1 MNKFV
6 LITHSYRTVF
16 TVLCYRKNFK
26 PEEMRLFSV
35 VTIFVLSLLISCSN
49 VPITGRQQLTLIPSS
64 QMLALSAD
72 SYTQVLS
79 ETEKSDNVLYIDM
92 VNNVGKKMIV
102 AVSEYLKLNGLEDR
116 IEGFD
121 WQFSVLK
128 SEELNAWCMPGG
140 QIAFYEGIMPVCLD
154 ETGVAIVMGHEIAH
168 AVARHGNERMSQ
180 QLMINMGGLALS
192 EALKTKKEETQQLAL
207 LAFGVGSN
215 LGVAL
220 PYSRL
225 HESEADELGLYFMAM
240 AGYNPQAA
248 PAFWERMSAQSDA
261 RPPEFLSTHPDPSNR
276 ITHINEIM
284 PKAME
289 YYNTYK

>member
-1 MNKFV
+1 MR
-6 LITHSYRTVF
+6 IT
-16 TVLCYRKNFK
+16 
-26 PEEMRLFSV
+26 
-35 VTIFVLSLLISCSN
+35 SLLIVAVFSLFVSCSS
-49 VPITGRQQLTLIPSS
+49 VPLTGRQQLTLIPES

-72 SYTQVLS
+72 SYDQVLDS
-79 ETEKSDNVLYIDM
+79 VPKSTDAVYIGM
-92 VNNVGKKMIV
+92 VNEVGKRMIV
-102 AVSEYLKLNGLEDR
+102 AVNEYLKMNGLESR

-121 WQFSVLK
+121 WQFNVLQ

-140 QIAFYEGIMPVCLD
+140 QIAFYEGIMPVCQN

-168 AVARHGNERMSQ
+168 AIAKHGNERMSQ

-215 LGVAL
+215 LGLAL

-225 HESEADELGLYFMAM
+225 HESEADEMGLYFMAM
-240 AGYNPQAA
+240 AGYNPQEA
-248 PAFWERMSAQSDA
+248 PAFWERMEEQGGA

-276 ITHINEIM
+276 IAHINEIM
-284 PKAME
+284 PKALE
-289 YYNTYK
+289 YYNSHK